1 MRWLLVSCMS
11 IVLLGMYFADQPAHW
26 MALSQLTARTVHRVF
41 FEKRI
46 QSEGVRVLARE
57 EVLKLLPEQ
66 RSALW
71 WAVNLPVIESQLR
84 RSALIEQAKVTVAGW
99 KSFVVH
105 IKERRAEFFVLVGS
119 EGWLVGQD
127 GGTIMP
133 LSRDE
138 VARLSGVVP
147 DTESAGL
154 RRLPV
159 VTGLVSGE
167 ISPDV
172 MRSRF
177 EHVRR
182 ALDVLQH
189 SVGLPVEHLHLRQ
202 KKEIEVKFRGFD
214 FRAIF
219 ELPIDQDGTW
229 DAAVLRESGL
239 RLQRIM
245 SELGNLVV
253 RVNQVDLAFDRLA
266 VVSWKDKEQL

>member
-1 MRWLLVSCMS
+1 MRWLIVSSMS
-11 IVLLGMYFADQPAHW
+11 FVLLGMYFADQPAHW
-26 MALSQLTARTVHRVF
+26 MALSQLTSRTIQRAF
-41 FEKRI
+41 FEKQIRI
-46 QSEGVRVLARE
+46 EGIKVLSQE
-57 EVLKLLPEQ
+57 EVLKLLPGE

-71 WAVNLPVIESQLR
+71 WAFNLPVIESQLR
-84 RSALIEQAKVTVAGW
+84 QSALIEEAKVNVTGW
-99 KSFVVH
+99 KIFMVH

-147 DTESAGL
+147 NTESAGL

-167 ISPDV
+167 VSPDV

-202 KKEIEVKFRGFD
+202 KKEIEVKFRGYD
-214 FRAIF
+214 FRSIF
-219 ELPIDQDGTW
+219 ELPIDQDGSW

-245 SELGNLVV
+245 RELGNLVM

-266 VVSWKDKEQL
+266 VVSWKEKEQL